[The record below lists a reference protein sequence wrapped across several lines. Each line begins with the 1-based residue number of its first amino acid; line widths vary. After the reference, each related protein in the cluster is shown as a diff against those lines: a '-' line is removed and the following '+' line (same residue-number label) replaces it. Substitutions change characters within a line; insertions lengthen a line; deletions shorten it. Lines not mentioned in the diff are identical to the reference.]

1 VAGENPLPR
10 LRKLR
15 DEIRRI
21 DAERRDLAEGRD
33 LLIREA
39 SRQGKTERQIAAAAG
54 LSPGR
59 VNQIVHRR

>member
-1 VAGENPLPR
+1 MAGENPLPR